1 MTNEKEVAAPPPG
14 GGALHPPIFYVL
26 LGLKKGPW
34 NGTWRVLLGHFLE
47 PTRGGG
53 ANEQNQ
59 AGDVAPRNPYFQRSG
74 ASKTHIS
81 IDPAFSKVLVS
92 SSRTKTDSTKISVSD
107 AQARRFPYLFFTGSA
122 KIALSVTSIIKST
135 PMF

>member
-1 MTNEKEVAAPPPG
+1 MMTNEKEVAAPPPG
-14 GGALHPPIFYVL
+14 GGPTPPPFSPFCW
-26 LGLKKGPW
+26 GSKKGPGMAPGGYFW
-34 NGTWRVLLGHFLE
+34 ATFWSRQ
-47 PTRGGG
+47 GGG

-74 ASKTHIS
+74 ASKTPIS

-107 AQARRFPYLFFTGSA
+107 AQARRFPYLFFTGST
-122 KIALSVTSIIKST
+122 KIALSATSIIKGT